1 MTTDQ
6 AITVTVTDVDEIPA
20 VLTVVVTSSPGT
32 GTDTYGQGQTIE
44 VTVTFDQAVRVTG
57 TPRIQL
63 RVGGSDPA
71 TQLKWANYDGGSG
84 RAALRFTYRV
94 QAADMD
100 SDGIF
105 IEADELELNS
115 GTIQGVDDDVAA
127 NLDYPTQ
134 GTQSGHKVDGSL
146 VGTKPSAPAPPWVQ
160 ALDGSTSALDVRW
173 IEPADSVVESYDL
186 RYRKGGSGDWEDG
199 PQDVADTRSEITGL
213 ESGAPYEVRV
223 RATNRRG
230 DSGWSASTTGYPA
243 TVYDIDGIY
252 IYWTD
257 RQGSEKLHDDAADLG
272 SNTLENACDTGE
284 SFRAYWFQPL
294 ESRDADEWEADVQ
307 TIEGTGTAQYR
318 LRTAP
323 ELTGAVSLDGF
334 TIIGIRI
341 RGRFGED
348 WSNWSRAVNL
358 ICVLTEDDSG
368 SATGNSSTGSE
379 HATSNPLAGFELVDA
394 TAHLDAGAVDD
405 GMTLTDI
412 DPDKVY
418 GFRANIVSGADLKSV
433 KLELRGPGADAIV
446 TRTENYH
453 LYSTATATAM
463 STAPRWRRAATP

>member
-1 MTTDQ
+1 MVALKITVPEPNAPPEFTSAASFSAPENETDVGTVRATDEDAGDTVSYAITGGADQARFDIDASSGILTFKDAPDHENPTDASGNNTYMVTVTATSGTGDRALTTDQ

-71 TQLKWANYDGGSG
+71 THLKWANYVGGSG

-105 IEADELELNS
+105 IEANELELNS

-127 NLDYPTQ
+127 NLNYPRQ
-134 GTQSGHKVDGSL
+134 GAQSGHKVDGSL

-213 ESGAPYEVRV
+213 ESGASYEVRV

-252 IYWTD
+252 IYWTE
-257 RQGSEKLHDDAADLG
+257 RQGSEKLHDDVADLG
-272 SNTLENACDTGE
+272 SSMLENACDTA
-284 SFRAYWFQPL
+284 RAF
-294 ESRDADEWEADVQ
+294 V
-307 TIEGTGTAQYR
+307 
-318 LRTAP
+318 
-323 ELTGAVSLDGF
+323 
-334 TIIGIRI
+334 
-341 RGRFGED
+341 RGG
-348 WSNWSRAVNL
+348 
-358 ICVLTEDDSG
+358 
-368 SATGNSSTGSE
+368 
-379 HATSNPLAGFELVDA
+379 SNPWSPE
-394 TAHLDAGAVDD
+394 
-405 GMTLTDI
+405 
-412 DPDKVY
+412 
-418 GFRANIVSGADLKSV
+418 
-433 KLELRGPGADAIV
+433 
-446 TRTENYH
+446 
-453 LYSTATATAM
+453 
-463 STAPRWRRAATP
+463 TPTNGKPTYKP